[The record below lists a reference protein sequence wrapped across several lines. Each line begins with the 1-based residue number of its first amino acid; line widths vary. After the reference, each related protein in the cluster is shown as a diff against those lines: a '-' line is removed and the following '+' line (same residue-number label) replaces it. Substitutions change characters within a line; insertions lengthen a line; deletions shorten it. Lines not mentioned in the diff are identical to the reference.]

1 MTDTYFILS
10 LFQNPLPPFPLWQ
23 VVENTWVVLRDQGA
37 VIEEPVED
45 EDGDGGEK
53 VFDEKTGL
61 QQPADVVEIHLG
73 DQKVSNTLE
82 TDVRTEDI
90 R

>member
-1 MTDTYFILS
+1 M
-10 LFQNPLPPFPLWQ
+10 
-23 VVENTWVVLRDQGA
+23 
-37 VIEEPVED
+37 ED
-45 EDGDGGEK
+45 EDGDSGEK

-73 DQKVSNTLE
+73 DQKVSNTVE